1 MSPSDMV
8 REAILTTKSRSKMD
22 IPAERHS
29 RYVQLDALRGI
40 AALMVVYAHCVE
52 FRIGHEPAS
61 AKYLVY
67 HFLNWGR
74 VGVAA
79 FFCISGFVIPYS
91 FGKSA
96 RPARAFVISR
106 IARLYPAYWCSIL
119 AAVISWHVMG
129 RPGMP
134 VTTILANATM
144 LQQLMGQPD
153 VLGVYWTLVIE
164 LMFYALCLVAFLA
177 GCLRSPVLLFV
188 AALVCVGLGGLSALW
203 APPLFVPA
211 MSLGLMFLA
220 CLWRHVIIEHEGR
233 ATVFISFGIAAW
245 LLTLALTAGGIED
258 GTRLAESWIFGI
270 TLFAV
275 ATVLRVDVP
284 GALIGLGAISYGVYL
299 YHELVSGAVTRIL
312 PGWANTPHV
321 GFFFTALGTI
331 GIASIS
337 YKLLEHP
344 CIRFGKSLADP
355 ISQARKAAEVK
366 QV

>member
-1 MSPSDMV
+1 M
-8 REAILTTKSRSKMD
+8 E
-22 IPAERHS
+22 IPTERHS

-52 FRIGHEPAS
+52 FRIGSEPAS

-119 AAVISWHVMG
+119 AAVIAGYAMR
-129 RPGMP
+129 RPGIP

-144 LQQLMGQPD
+144 LQQFMGQPD

-164 LMFYALCLVAFLA
+164 LAFYTLCLVAFLA
-177 GCLRSPVLLFV
+177 GRLRSPLFLFP
-188 AALVCVGLGGLSALW
+188 AALICVGLGWISAVR
-203 APPLFVPA
+203 APSLFVPA
-211 MSLGLMFLA
+211 MSLGLMLLA
-220 CLWRHVIIEHEGR
+220 CLWRHVVIEHDR
-233 ATVFISFGIAAW
+233 RSTVLILFGIVAW
-245 LLTLALTAGGIED
+245 LSTLVLTAGGIAD
-258 GTRLAESWIFGI
+258 GLRLAESWVLGIVLFG
-270 TLFAV
+270 V
-275 ATVLRVDVP
+275 ATLLHVHIP
-284 GALIGLGAISYGVYL
+284 GALIRLGAISYGVYL
-299 YHELVSGAVTRIL
+299 YHELVSGAVKRVL
-312 PGWANTPHV
+312 PAWANAPHQ

-331 GIASIS
+331 GVAAIS

-344 CIRFGKSLADP
+344 CILFGKSLANP
-355 ISQARKAAEVK
+355 ISQSRKAA
-366 QV
+366 